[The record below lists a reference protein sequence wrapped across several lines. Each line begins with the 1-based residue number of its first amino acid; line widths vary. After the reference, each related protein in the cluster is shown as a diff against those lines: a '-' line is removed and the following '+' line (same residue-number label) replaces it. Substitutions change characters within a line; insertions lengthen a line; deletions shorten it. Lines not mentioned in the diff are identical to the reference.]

1 VNKHSNHVVL
11 IFESDTVYGRS
22 LRDTIARE
30 FAHNTARSPRI
41 DSYSYLRGLDGQLPE
56 TKMMEKK
63 KSSGEESGAIVSDR
77 QPNDTT
83 NGSSGQNEVADG
95 EGQFDYLRRLADH
108 LHQLDNELRHDG
120 ESKIAAVGI
129 LGSDVY
135 DKHLLL
141 EAIKPELPEAVFFTT
156 DLDALLLP
164 HGKFRFTRNLIV
176 ASSYGLALSD
186 SLQPDI
192 PSFRNA
198 YQTSIFL
205 ATRLAIRNELA
216 NDSGTDSRQK
226 TRDALERWLPPANPS
241 AKVFQIGR
249 SHIQSLNSSESVGS
263 SAHGGDILD
272 YPSIDLTGT
281 ARRFFPEIKSGSE
294 LPTGL
299 LAALLLGIALM
310 TSVRLRQFCFPR
322 EPLPDALNPTVQPR
336 LGWLLVLLGVVIFVG
351 LGLSA
356 CWSFMADALTERGL
370 GEPMSLFEGI
380 SVWPTVFLRAIS
392 CGLGV
397 WLIFYTLRSLDT
409 DLNRRRKEMHLPEPC
424 FQPWRGQSLA
434 GRWYE
439 MVSLLWLQPD
449 TDTVQHTNDFTKN
462 QNSEPTT
469 QDQISE
475 YSTTTEKTRIKRPFN
490 RLWMTYCY
498 YGQRRWRLARAAVGT
513 FALMALWLVLAN
525 IFGEPNDPAR
535 GLVAHHIYFWITI
548 LDVVITLLLIF
559 LIVDATLFSRSLV
572 IHLTAVESHW
582 PGKLVEGYKER
593 FHLGRANLE
602 DWFDIRFVADRTRC
616 ITRLIYFPFLML
628 TLLMVSRSPIFA
640 NYTFTPTLVIAGVI
654 ILAIIIGSVI
664 SLRNAAEQARN
675 TAIEH
680 LSEKIM
686 AAKRTNPDM
695 GSQLEE
701 LRTEVR
707 NTQDGA
713 FAPPLSQPIVKAVLL
728 PLVSYGGA
736 WLIQMYAL
744 PGL

>member
-1 VNKHSNHVVL
+1 
-11 IFESDTVYGRS
+11 
-22 LRDTIARE
+22 
-30 FAHNTARSPRI
+30 
-41 DSYSYLRGLDGQLPE
+41 
-56 TKMMEKK
+56 
-63 KSSGEESGAIVSDR
+63 
-77 QPNDTT
+77 
-83 NGSSGQNEVADG
+83 
-95 EGQFDYLRRLADH
+95 
-108 LHQLDNELRHDG
+108 
-120 ESKIAAVGI
+120 
-129 LGSDVY
+129 
-135 DKHLLL
+135 
-141 EAIKPELPEAVFFTT
+141 
-156 DLDALLLP
+156 
-164 HGKFRFTRNLIV
+164 
-176 ASSYGLALSD
+176 
-186 SLQPDI
+186 
-192 PSFRNA
+192 
-198 YQTSIFL
+198 
-205 ATRLAIRNELA
+205 
-216 NDSGTDSRQK
+216 
-226 TRDALERWLPPANPS
+226 
-241 AKVFQIGR
+241 
-249 SHIQSLNSSESVGS
+249 
-263 SAHGGDILD
+263 
-272 YPSIDLTGT
+272 
-281 ARRFFPEIKSGSE
+281 
-294 LPTGL
+294 
-299 LAALLLGIALM
+299 
-310 TSVRLRQFCFPR
+310 
-322 EPLPDALNPTVQPR
+322 
-336 LGWLLVLLGVVIFVG
+336 
-351 LGLSA
+351 
-356 CWSFMADALTERGL
+356 
-370 GEPMSLFEGI
+370 
-380 SVWPTVFLRAIS
+380 
-392 CGLGV
+392 
-397 WLIFYTLRSLDT
+397 
-409 DLNRRRKEMHLPEPC
+409 
-424 FQPWRGQSLA
+424 LA

-439 MVSLLWLQPD
+439 MVSLLWLRPD

-475 YSTTTEKTRIKRPFN
+475 YSTSTEKTRIKRPFN